1 MKDITHIIQLVDSYL
16 TRHTEDNP
24 KALITMYLYSL
35 LKDEINIEIYFDK
48 LRRVTGTCLLPIVD
62 AINDLVNN
70 HLPNIKGIQD
80 KIKILSI
87 HDTEDEILRQ
97 DLENLVIF
105 SIFIEL
111 ITNRKFNRT
120 IEIIDKDIASILPNT
135 WISSDL
141 IKVIRAKLEKEYQ
154 YDSNNDIVL
163 EGLLLIYNLNTNLDE
178 ERQEHLKLRLSIW
191 MRDVLK
197 IVGYMQ
203 PKSEDILPTP
213 EVIYKVY
220 SCMIILTIL
229 NSSIALYQ

>member
-229 NSSIALYQ
+229 NSSIA